1 MSHFHNKF
9 FSQKQFGF
17 IKGRSTTTQL
27 LHIMDIW
34 KECLEQGGQM
44 DVNYTDLEKAFDKIP
59 HKRLISKLSTYGL
72 NKELIEWITA
82 FLINRKQRVRINNV
96 FSDWA
101 DVDSGIP
108 QGSLLGPVL
117 FIIYINDLIEYCDS
131 GSELYRIYM
140 LMMLKFS
147 NTLKMNLIH
156 RYYKMI

>member
-1 MSHFHNKF
+1 MKF
-9 FSQKQFGF
+9 IQSEIPFV
-17 IKGRSTTTQL
+17 L
-27 LHIMDIW
+27 LH
-34 KECLEQGGQM
+34 
-44 DVNYTDLEKAFDKIP
+44 DLSVVSIDAI
-59 HKRLISKLSTYGL
+59 L
-72 NKELIEWITA
+72 
-82 FLINRKQRVRINNV
+82 
-96 FSDWA
+96 